1 MPATRLTWGSAEPL
15 ALLTL
20 SSVEPYGFLTL
31 SSRVSHFLLT
41 LSSAERVSKG
51 QALQAETALRYAPAS
66 GLDYSG

>member
-1 MPATRLTWGSAEPL
+1 MRQKGPGPGKERAGVMLYATFPTQ
-15 ALLTL
+15 
-20 SSVEPYGFLTL
+20 SSEVP
-31 SSRVSHFLLT
+31 HFLLT